1 MFRLRP
7 LALLF
12 RLKLPQRFL
21 FATAPPKP
29 PGPPQTCDLTTGK
42 CTPATPL
49 EEMNKVNA
57 FIFDVKS
64 LNDWTEKVMKAN
76 TPVVL
81 QFHADWCNPCRRLMP
96 ILERETMAGG
106 GKWVLAKV
114 DIDEFKQLA
123 QALKV
128 TVVPTVFLVHRGQVV
143 HRFEGAPEQSE
154 LKKFFDDVKLIGGLA
169 SEEDSIKGLH
179 SAGEDFLSRSE
190 WDNAIHSFEE
200 ILKHPKWKHQYELSC
215 LLHLA
220 KAYGGKKDL
229 SATEKLLA
237 RLKTTYTEELRVNK
251 AAGAVVAE
259 VEASL
264 QAASQND
271 GHRLYLQEAAQ
282 LQALSPSTS
291 TFCQLS
297 ELHLKNGNSAA
308 AIDCVLKAIELE
320 GHFKGEGQA
329 TLLMVFKTVGH
340 THELV
345 RESRK
350 RVQRLLSK
358 FTV

>member
-1 MFRLRP
+1 
-7 LALLF
+7 
-12 RLKLPQRFL
+12 
-21 FATAPPKP
+21 
-29 PGPPQTCDLTTGK
+29 
-42 CTPATPL
+42 
-49 EEMNKVNA
+49 MNKVTT
-57 FIFDVKS
+57 FIVDVKS
-64 LNDWTEKVMKAN
+64 LSDWTEKVMKAN

-96 ILERETMAGG
+96 ILEKETMGG
-106 GKWVLAKV
+106 EGKWVLAKV

-154 LKKFFDDVKLIGGLA
+154 LKKFFDDVKLLAGLA

-200 ILKHPKWKHQYELSC
+200 ILKYPKWNGKYELTC

-220 KAYGGKKDL
+220 KAYSGKKDI
-229 SATEKLLA
+229 SATEKLIG

-251 AAGAVVAE
+251 EAGNVVAE

-264 QAASQND
+264 KANSQND
-271 GHRLYLQEAAQ
+271 THRVYLQQAAQ
-282 LQALSPSTS
+282 LQALPPSAP

-308 AIDCVLKAIELE
+308 AIECALQAIELE

-329 TLLMVFKTVGH
+329 TLLLVFKTLGH
-340 THELV
+340 THEMV